1 MKHWIAITVFV
12 WIAGMAVQG
21 GAVESP
27 PWSLDDCLRLGL
39 ENSIPLANA
48 RRDIAI
54 AESGIRQTRAQVL
67 PHLDLNSSY
76 TRLDEVSTF
85 AIDTESIPMGKRD
98 NYSVNTELSQL
109 LYNGGQINAAL
120 RAARDYRRFAAW
132 QKATVEADL
141 RLRISEGFH
150 DLLFAQA
157 AVTVAE
163 ENIVQL
169 RALLKQAEARWQMQ
183 VASEFDVLSARVR
196 LANAIPPLIATSN
209 RLHLARISLAN
220 LVCPDSPDLQIA
232 GELRVPPES
241 RPLAEFLVLGARHRP
256 ELQQMQSQLQLRE
269 EDLQAERGT
278 LFPEIKAFADYTG
291 NNPPQFSAASS
302 EWDWQWSAGIRAS
315 WPLFDGGLSRA
326 RILEKS
332 LELEKTRDA
341 LEDFKRAVALEIR
354 QAFLDLGRARET
366 ITAEQETQALADRA
380 LAIAGDRYREG
391 LATVLEVSESNLARN
406 QARLTLLNAHREE
419 CNALARLLRAAG
431 LTVSPPEEP

>member
-39 ENSIPLANA
+39 ERSIPLANA

-85 AIDTESIPMGKRD
+85 QIDTESIPMGKRD
-98 NYSVNTELSQL
+98 NYSVNTELTQL
-109 LYNGGQINAAL
+109 LYNGGQVNAAL
-120 RAARDYRRFAAW
+120 RASRDIRNLTAW

-141 RLRISEGFH
+141 RLRIILGFN

-163 ENIVQL
+163 ENVVQL
-169 RALLKQAEARWQMQ
+169 RALRSQAEARWGMQ

-220 LVCPDSPDLQIA
+220 LVCPDSTDFRIT
-232 GELRVPPES
+232 GELRAPAES
-241 RPLAEFLVLGARHRP
+241 RTLTEFLALGATHRP
-256 ELQQMQSQLQLRE
+256 ELQQMHFQLHLRE
-269 EDLQAERGT
+269 EALQAERGT
-278 LFPEIKAFADYTG
+278 LYPEIKAFADYNG

-332 LELEKTRDA
+332 LELDKTRDS
-341 LEDFKRAVALEIR
+341 LEDFKRTIALEIR
-354 QAFLDLGRARET
+354 QAFLDLGQARET
-366 ITAEQETQALADRA
+366 ISAEQETQALADRA
-380 LAIAGDRYREG
+380 LAIAENRYGEG
-391 LATVLEVSESNLARN
+391 LATVLEVSDSNLARN
-406 QARLTLLNAHREE
+406 QARLTLLNAYREE